1 MVWKSSCLVCS
12 ILCFLTLD
20 RNHVLSE
27 ITCQPGEKATK
38 SRDGCIPCPDGQY
51 NNKHSQIRECR
62 NCDPCELNS
71 FEVTPCRPKQNTECR
86 CNEGFKGLDKT
97 QKRCICPKGSG
108 IKNLGNWKEI
118 CEKCPPKTFS
128 NQTNSKCQ
136 PLPEYGEKIPGSTT
150 SDVNYGTKAKTV
162 VAPSSPFPLP
172 ITSNSTPTMNSSRN
186 SISTPTISNPKLQDN
201 KNHALCLAS
210 VTAFLLFI
218 LILKLSRCCRKK
230 TKIIRQGSA
239 CGKPVEESG
248 EKFLP
253 PV

>member
-108 IKNLGNWKEI
+108 IKNLG
-118 CEKCPPKTFS
+118 
-128 NQTNSKCQ
+128 
-136 PLPEYGEKIPGSTT
+136 
-150 SDVNYGTKAKTV
+150 
-162 VAPSSPFPLP
+162 
-172 ITSNSTPTMNSSRN
+172 
-186 SISTPTISNPKLQDN
+186 
-201 KNHALCLAS
+201 LAS